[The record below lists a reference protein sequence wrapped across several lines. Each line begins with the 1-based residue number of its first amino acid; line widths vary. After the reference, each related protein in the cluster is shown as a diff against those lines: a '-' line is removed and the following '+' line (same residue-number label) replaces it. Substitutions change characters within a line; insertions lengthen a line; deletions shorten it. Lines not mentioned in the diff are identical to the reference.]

1 MLVIDTYALYEWLVY
16 NNQKYKKYFEEVDVS
31 GGYITELVLLEFY
44 HHVFHERGKPTAENL
59 FSAVTA
65 KTEIVKLN
73 EDRIKKTGEKRSEML
88 KEKKKLSYTD
98 CLNVVIAEE
107 KNTKVLTGD
116 KEFKEMK
123 NTEFVK

>member
-1 MLVIDTYALYEWLVY
+1 MIDTYALYEWLVY
-16 NNQKYKKYFEEVDVS
+16 NNQKYKKYFEEIDVS

-44 HHVFHERGKPTAENL
+44 HHIFHEQGKSIADNL
-59 FSAVTA
+59 FNAITA
-65 KTEIVKLN
+65 KTETVKLN
-73 EDRIKKTGEKRSEML
+73 EERIKKTGQKRSEML

-98 CLNVVIAEE
+98 CLNLVIAEE

-123 NTEFVK
+123 NAEFVK